1 VRHYTFPL
9 FYILDNCV
17 TKHPSDIIRS
27 LFKYNDPADHVL
39 GPDPYLILDIDADR
53 TRCCGQT
60 QKLQTCEN
68 PISSD
73 IRREAHLL
81 LSNLSAMDPSLDCLN
96 VHLQDLSEMLLCW
109 THDWQSEDLISKWC
123 QALTGFNT
131 TTSSQNASASCDRSQ
146 TNATH
151 DVGNQADNAR
161 SGAEI
166 ANQYQLQ
173 GASQSSTADMTRS
186 NLPWEPD
193 MTNASTLGRAISQ
206 DGHPSHGN
214 PQPDP
219 SHADAAGTKTKA
231 TQKDLIQK
239 LYQEKVTAHQKAMA
253 QAAATEQ
260 EVNAL
265 ADMLGGTTIAGSSG
279 RRPNETTQTSASR
292 DQDGIKGNCGICLEE
307 LRNRS
312 GLEMSTMSSGLGG

>member
-1 VRHYTFPL
+1 MTPPTM
-9 FYILDNCV
+9 CW
-17 TKHPSDIIRS
+17 
-27 LFKYNDPADHVL
+27 
-39 GPDPYLILDIDADR
+39 DPYLILDIDADR

-81 LSNLSAMDPSLDCLN
+81 LSNLSAMDPSLDCVN

-109 THDWQSEDLISKWC
+109 THDWQSEDLVSKWC
-123 QALTGFNT
+123 QALIRFNT
-131 TTSSQNASASCDRSQ
+131 VMSSQNVFASRDRSQ
-146 TNATH
+146 PKTTH

-166 ANQYQLQ
+166 AHQYQLQ
-173 GASQSSTADMTRS
+173 GVSQSSTADMTRS
-186 NLPWEPD
+186 NLPWEPN
-193 MTNASTLGRAISQ
+193 MTNASTLGRAMSQ

-219 SHADAAGTKTKA
+219 DQANAAGTKLKS

-239 LYQEKVTAHQKAMA
+239 LYQKKVTAHQKAMA

-260 EVNAL
+260 ELNAL
-265 ADMLGGTTIAGSSG
+265 ANMLGGTTIAGSSG
-279 RRPNETTQTSASR
+279 RRSTTTAQTSASR
-292 DQDGIKGNCGICLEE
+292 DQDGIKGNCGICLED
-307 LRNRS
+307 LRNRTA
-312 GLEMSTMSSGLGG
+312 LVCCTA